1 MDSIVF
7 WLIPV
12 ILLIVLTIL
21 TLAMTSV
28 KPKRE
33 TFLEPLGTLVKNW
46 NLARFEGRKSEVERY
61 LETIS
66 TLDIGQEW
74 LKTFLHLREGRGRVK
89 TELIYFRP
97 IGFLGCQVVFRLGR
111 RVTPAVFGLGRAGGG
126 EGEGGRKIAKTAN
139 TAEKSG
145 YLTFVL
151 GVSSL
156 AKLPRENDLPN
167 ISHRLVGELVL
178 EPELDKNFV
187 AKIKG
192 LKTAPRFLTGAPVVW
207 AENIYKEV
215 FGVPV
220 VVSASGPR
228 LNELS
233 PKFAEEELRK
243 AQVIAMA
250 DTKLKHWAIRLIAP
264 DSSVMISSQEDD
276 RELPA
281 TFINHF

>member
-97 IGFLGCQVVFRLGR
+97 IGF
-111 RVTPAVFGLGRAGGG
+111 AGL
-126 EGEGGRKIAKTAN
+126 
-139 TAEKSG
+139 
-145 YLTFVL
+145 
-151 GVSSL
+151 
-156 AKLPRENDLPN
+156 
-167 ISHRLVGELVL
+167 LVGFRVR
-178 EPELDKNFV
+178 
-187 AKIKG
+187 G
-192 LKTAPRFLTGAPVVW
+192 R
-207 AENIYKEV
+207 
-215 FGVPV
+215 
-220 VVSASGPR
+220 VVSAG
-228 LNELS
+228 
-233 PKFAEEELRK
+233 F
-243 AQVIAMA
+243 
-250 DTKLKHWAIRLIAP
+250 
-264 DSSVMISSQEDD
+264 
-276 RELPA
+276 
-281 TFINHF
+281 